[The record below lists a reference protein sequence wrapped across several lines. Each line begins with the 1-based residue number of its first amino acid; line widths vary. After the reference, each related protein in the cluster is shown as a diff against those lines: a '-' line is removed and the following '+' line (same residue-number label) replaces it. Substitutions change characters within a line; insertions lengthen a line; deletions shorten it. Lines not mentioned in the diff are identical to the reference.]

1 MDTGKEKVDWSQE
14 TATVLGR
21 IKKVLLKIVTIFLNI
36 VLTVVLITLLTAI
49 IVGCTFAVYV
59 NKHLDLHF
67 DPSTIVSVNT
77 DSTTRIYYMS
87 YRTEDDR
94 INRNGIPIEIEEQRL
109 YSTDNSLAV
118 SYKQLPKNLI
128 NAFVAIEDKRFFQH
142 QGVDWVTT
150 LQSFLKF
157 ALGSGQGGGST
168 ITQQLIKNVTGEDS
182 PTIQRKVEEIFR
194 AMNLE
199 KSKSKEEILEAY
211 LNIVY
216 LGNGCRGV
224 QAASNYYF
232 DKDVSELTLV
242 ECAALASIVKNPSQY
257 EPKYHEDDFTVVV
270 DGEEIV
276 RHGNAWRRWV
286 VLDQMRENGM
296 ITKAECEAPQNETLN
311 IVYEDT
317 EEGVLSEGMTLYSWY
332 TEAMLTQLRDD
343 IMEVYNVDRTTA
355 WNMLFFSGYKIY
367 TPMDPEVQDV
377 LEMVY
382 ENDAAY
388 FPSVTSGLQPQS
400 AMVICDPYTGD
411 VLGLVG
417 GRGEKTVNRGIDRA
431 TVSVRPPGSSIK
443 PLSVYGPALDL
454 GIITYGSVVDDTP
467 VMFNQKSYG
476 DYIQYTPYPYNY
488 PNIYM
493 GLTTINSAVTRS
505 VNTIAMKVLQ
515 MLGVDYSFNFMK
527 NELGFESLIDS
538 ATTSSG
544 AVITDRG
551 LAALAL
557 GQPNYGVTVLE
568 MTAAYCIFQNKGVY
582 NSPNLYLYVEDA
594 SGNLVLGTRGNE
606 SILPASHKT
615 NSIVISE
622 ETASIM
628 TKLLENVVDTGT
640 AAGMNLAT
648 YMDVAGKTG
657 TTSADFDRYF
667 MGYTPY
673 YVGGCWTGYDIP
685 QSLGAFGQSP
695 SLVVWD
701 KVMTILHQ
709 KYVDAAMNG
718 GEPLQKFELAP
729 GVIEAEYCKDSGK
742 LCTEACDLDPRGWRR
757 EKGYFTRDT
766 VPTDSC
772 QTHVICLRDTS
783 TNLMASDNCNP
794 KDCVKVA
801 LIRVEDRSFPTE
813 VYVQDAQ
820 FVYREMSKSVQPSGW
835 WGVPYFVHLIKD
847 GEYVGSSYVDTPY
860 NAYCYK
866 HCDYRPWGG
875 NPPAEDSGYTPPG
888 TGTKD
893 TDKPDVDTK
902 DPLDTDD
909 TVDTVDTSDTAD
921 TEDTVDTR
929 DTEDVSVDTDD
940 TADTDDTGGN
950 EDTDTPDT
958 DDTGPVEPVESD
970 TDEPVDTDGP
980 DTSDTEPEE
989 SDSEDTDTEES
1000 ETEEDWFV

>member
-1 MDTGKEKVDWSQE
+1 MNNEKEKVDWGHE

-36 VLTVVLITLLTAI
+36 VLTVTLIALLTAI

-94 INRNGIPIEIEEQRL
+94 INRNGIPIEVEEQRL

-150 LQSFLKF
+150 IQSFLKF
-157 ALGSGQGGGST
+157 TVGNGQGGGST
-168 ITQQLIKNVTGEDS
+168 ITQQLIKNITGEDS

-224 QAASNYYF
+224 QAAANYYF
-232 DKDVSELTLV
+232 DKDVSDLTLV

-257 EPKYHEDDFTVVV
+257 EPKYHEDDFVAIVN
-270 DGEEIV
+270 GEEVI

-296 ITKAECEAPQNETLN
+296 ITKAECEAAQDESLN
-311 IVYEDT
+311 IVYAEE
-317 EEGVLSEGMTLYSWY
+317 EEGIRSEGMTLYSWY

-343 IMEVYNVDRTTA
+343 IMEVYGVDRTTA

-367 TPMDPEVQDV
+367 IPMDPEVQDV
-377 LEMVY
+377 MEMVY
-382 ENDAAY
+382 ENDAQY
-388 FPSVTSGLQPQS
+388 FPSVSSGLQPQS

-411 VLGLVG
+411 VLGVVG

-527 NELGFESLIDS
+527 NELGFDSLIDS
-538 ATTSSG
+538 YTTSTG

-551 LAALAL
+551 LAALGL

-606 SILPASHKT
+606 SILPASKKT

-622 ETASIM
+622 ESASIM
-628 TKLLENVVDTGT
+628 TKLMENVVDIGT
-640 AAGMNLAT
+640 AAGMNLAS

-673 YVGGCWTGYDIP
+673 YVGGVWTGYDIP

-709 KYVDAAMNG
+709 KYVDAAASG
-718 GEPLQKFELAP
+718 GEPLKKFELAP

-742 LCTEACDLDPRGWRR
+742 LCTEACDLDPRGYRR
-757 EKGYFTRDT
+757 ERGYFTRDT

-772 QTHVICLRDTS
+772 QTHVICSRDAS

-794 KDCVKVA
+794 KDCIKVA

-813 VYVQDAQ
+813 VYIQDAQ
-820 FVYREMSKSVQPSGW
+820 FVYREMSKSVKPSGW
-835 WGVPYFVHLIKD
+835 WGVPFFVHLIKE
-847 GEYVGSSYVDTPY
+847 GEFVGSSYVDTPY

-888 TGTKD
+888 KETKDTKD
-893 TDKPDVDTK
+893 TDNPVIDTEDTK
-902 DPLDTDD
+902 D
-909 TVDTVDTSDTAD
+909 TVDTVDT
-921 TEDTVDTR
+921 EETVDTR
-929 DTEDVSVDTDD
+929 DTKEIDPGTDTVETTDFPD
-940 TADTDDTGGN
+940 TEDTGGSDTD
-950 EDTDTPDT
+950 EDTE
-958 DDTGPVEPVESD
+958 PVEPVDSDTEEPADTENTD
-970 TDEPVDTDGP
+970 TDEP
-980 DTSDTEPEE
+980 DTSDTEPEN
-989 SDSEDTDTEES
+989 SDTDGTD
-1000 ETEEDWFV
+1000 EDWFD